1 MCEWQFFMQN
11 TKICSFFGH
20 RDTSETISEN
30 LYQTVVKV
38 INDDNI
44 SAFYVGNNGAFDSLA
59 RRSVTRAKADFPH
72 IKIYLVFAYLPTIKD
87 TFLEEKY
94 DGTVYPEG
102 LESVP
107 KRFAISHR
115 NKWIVTQSDV
125 VIGYARTS
133 YGGAYDALHYAENQ
147 KKKVINLG
155 GQNAEL

>member
-1 MCEWQFFMQN
+1 MQK

-38 INDDNI
+38 IKEDNI

-59 RRSVTRAKADFPH
+59 RRAVTRAKEDFPH

-87 TFLEEKY
+87 TFSEERY
-94 DGTVYPEG
+94 DGTVYPDV
-102 LESVP
+102 LENIP

-125 VIGYARTS
+125 VIGYVRTS

-155 GQNAEL
+155 GQNAELQRDVF